1 MELSST
7 ERFSSRVTTYLKY
20 RPSYPKEI
28 IGFLELNAGLKPESI
43 IADIGSGTGFLS
55 KLFLDNGNTVNCV
68 EPNGAMREAAE
79 LLLKEYKNFISWSG
93 TAESTGLD
101 NSSVDFIIAG
111 QAFHWFNPI
120 ETKKEFLRIISPG
133 GKTVLIWNERD
144 IENDEFQKEYDGILT
159 KLIPQ
164 YSEVKHTDITI
175 EKIKDFVSPLKLNT
189 TVFNYEQVFDFDSLI
204 GRLLS
209 SSYCPD
215 ERSKLF
221 HEVKDELFNSFNC
234 HQTNGLIVFP
244 YKTKLYWTKQG
255 DFEQF

>member
-1 MELSST
+1 MKLSST

-28 IGFLELNAGLKPESI
+28 IGYLELNAGLKPESI

-68 EPNGAMREAAE
+68 EPNQAMREAAE
-79 LLLKEYKNFISWSG
+79 LLLKEYKNFVSRDG
-93 TAESTGLD
+93 TAEITGLT
-101 NSSVDFIIAG
+101 NSSVDFIVAG
-111 QAFHWFNPI
+111 QAFHWFNPA
-120 ETKKEFLRIISPG
+120 ETKKEFQRIIRLG

-144 IENDEFQKEYDGILT
+144 IENDEFQKDYEEILT
-159 KLIPQ
+159 RLVPE

-189 TVFNYEQVFDFDSLI
+189 AVFNYKQVFDFDSLM

-215 ERSKLF
+215 EKSLLYD
-221 HEVKDELFNSFNC
+221 EVKNELFNIFNS
-234 HQTNGLIVFP
+234 HMTNGQIEFT
-244 YKTKLYWTKQG
+244 YKTKLYWTEQG
-255 DFEQF
+255 VLL